1 MAAADFERPVS
12 GATRTGY
19 AGLST
24 IKGRTEIVLTADIT
38 AAAAFQTI
46 ARACIHQFH
55 HSATPLAH
63 SDDVEALHQARVAL
77 RRLRSALAMF
87 KPMLRDDRYEPLREE
102 LKWLATTLGVA
113 RNIDVF
119 IMQLGDAPHP
129 RSLLAAR
136 RKAHAQARSALASS
150 RANRLMRDL
159 SKWLTSGD
167 WLYDPETAALRDEP
181 AEQRARFILDRL
193 WKRLKRR
200 GRDLAELDNEARHR
214 ARIEA
219 KKLRYAADF
228 FDALYDGKTAKQR
241 KKAFGKAIEAL
252 QDSLGDLNDLV
263 IAPTL
268 CAKFSIAGMAFKQA
282 RRRLLAKAERRYD
295 RLMTTKRFWR

>member
-1 MAAADFERPVS
+1 MGATGRKTGIVLAADM
-12 GATRTGY
+12 
-19 AGLST
+19 
-24 IKGRTEIVLTADIT
+24 T
-38 AAAAFQTI
+38 AATAFQAI
-46 ARACIHQFH
+46 ARGCLRQFH

-63 SDDVEALHQARVAL
+63 SDDPEALHQARVAL

-119 IMQLGDAPHP
+119 VMQLGDAPHP
-129 RSLLAAR
+129 RALFAAR
-136 RKAHAQARSALASS
+136 RKAHAQARAALTSS
-150 RANRLMRDL
+150 RADRLLRDL

-167 WLYDPETAALRDEP
+167 WLNDPETSTLRDEP
-181 AEQRARFILDRL
+181 AAQRARFILDRL

-200 GRDLAELDNEARHR
+200 GRDLAELDDDHRHR

-228 FDALYDGKTAKQR
+228 FDALYDGKTAKRR

-252 QDSLGDLNDLV
+252 QDSLGDLNDLTL
-263 IAPTL
+263 APAL
-268 CAKFSIAGMAFKQA
+268 RAEFSIAGMASKQA

-295 RLMTTKRFWR
+295 RLMTIKRFWR